1 MKNISYLEKIETLM
15 DNKFIAIHCLGQSVN
30 CHSD

>member
-15 DNKFIAIHCLGQSVN
+15 DNKFIVIHCLDQSIN
-30 CHSD
+30 